1 MRSTPRED
9 PMTVHALQTRTAAET
24 TLAEQF
30 AAAQGALPAL
40 DREAAFR
47 LFAAQGLPTRRD
59 EAWHY
64 TDLRTLYASAAPL
77 APAPNAAAI
86 AAARS
91 ALATRTGTARLAI
104 VDGRYIAQLSDPPP
118 GGVTVSPIAG
128 AGRPLGA
135 ELDPV
140 LALNGALAL
149 GGCIV
154 TVAPG
159 AQPAERIEIVHLRS
173 AGAGASVHS
182 RVFLDLGAGA
192 RARIVESFVG
202 ARAGDQRD
210 AATFIDLA
218 DGARL
223 DHAAIVE
230 DDAGLHL
237 ESQVARLGE
246 AAELAAFALVSGGAL
261 VRRQIFATLSG
272 RRADLALAGL
282 SLVDGRRHADTT
294 LVVDHVAP
302 HGRSREFYKHIVA
315 DEATGVYQGKVVVRP
330 GAQKTDGGMKSQ
342 AILLSPT
349 AIMDN
354 KPELEIFADDVVCG
368 HGATVGALDPEQLF
382 YLGARGLPKAEAEAM
397 LLEAFGAD
405 AIARVADEDLAERLR
420 ATLRAWLSA
429 RAEGRSS

>member
-1 MRSTPRED
+1 MPSTPREE

-30 AAAQGALPAL
+30 AAGQGALPAL

-47 LFAAQGLPTRRD
+47 LFTAKGLPTRRD

-64 TDLRTLYASAAPL
+64 TDLRALYASAAPL
-77 APAPNAAAI
+77 APAPDAAAI
-86 AAARS
+86 AAARG
-91 ALATRTGTARLAI
+91 ALASRGGAVRLAI
-104 VDGRYIAQLSDPPP
+104 LDGRYIAELSDSPP
-118 GGVTVSPIAG
+118 GGVTVSPLTG
-128 AGRPLGA
+128 AGRQVGA
-135 ELDPV
+135 ELDAV

-149 GGCIV
+149 GGCV
-154 TVAPG
+154 VVVAPG

-173 AGAGASVHS
+173 AGAGASVNS
-182 RVFLDLGAGA
+182 RVILDLGAGA

-202 ARAGDQRD
+202 GQAGDQRN

-223 DHAAIVE
+223 DHAAIV
-230 DDAGLHL
+230 DDSAGLHL

-246 AAELAAFALVSGGAL
+246 ASELAAFAFVSGGAL

-272 RRADLALAGL
+272 PRADVALAGL
-282 SLVDGRRHADTT
+282 SLIDGRRHADTT

-315 DEATGVYQGKVVVRP
+315 GEATGVYQGKVVVRP

-382 YLGARGLPKAEAEAM
+382 YLGARGLPGAEAEAM

-429 RAEGRSS
+429 RAEGRRS